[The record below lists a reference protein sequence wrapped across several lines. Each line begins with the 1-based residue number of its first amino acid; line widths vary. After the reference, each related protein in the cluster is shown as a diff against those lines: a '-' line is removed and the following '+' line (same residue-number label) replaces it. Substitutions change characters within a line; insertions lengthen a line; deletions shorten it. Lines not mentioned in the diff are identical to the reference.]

1 MSTTRYF
8 GAHTIDNGGIDM
20 AVRRADAAKMTAL
33 QIFTAVP
40 KFYNEKMSVRPER
53 AERFKKALRES
64 SIASRNVI
72 AHGAYVL
79 GVATPDPD
87 KYARASAG
95 LAKELERA
103 TTLGIGSV
111 CFHSGAATDGD
122 RVAAAARIAKAITN
136 ALKTV
141 GGETR
146 VLVENT
152 AGAGTTMGRTPEEIA
167 MILADV
173 PTSLRART
181 GYGLDTCHLFAAGYD
196 LAMGPD
202 APALI
207 VDEFEQATGEPPSF
221 FHLNDS
227 AGGLGS
233 NTDRHMLIGEGKI
246 GVEPFRW
253 LLADRRTVGIPLV
266 LETPQQNY
274 EVADDDPSPD
284 PWDVKMVRLLT
295 SFAGG
300 D

>member
-1 MSTTRYF
+1 MSTTRYL

-64 SIASRNVI
+64 SIAPRNVI

-87 KYARASAG
+87 KYTRASAG

-122 RVAAAARIAKAITN
+122 REAAAARIAKAITN

-141 GGETR
+141 DGETR
-146 VLVENT
+146 LLVENT

-196 LAMGPD
+196 LTMGPD
-202 APALI
+202 APTLI
-207 VDEFEQATGEPPSF
+207 VDEFEQATGEAPSF

-227 AGGLGS
+227 AGALGS
-233 NTDRHMLIGEGKI
+233 NTDRHQLIGEGKI
-246 GVEPFRW
+246 GTEPFRW

-274 EVADDDPSPD
+274 EVADDDASPD

-295 SFAGG
+295 SFVGNA
-300 D
+300 

>member
-1 MSTTRYF
+1 VSGTRYI

-20 AVRRADAAKMTAL
+20 AVKRAAASKMTAL

-53 AERFKKALRES
+53 AERFKKALKES
-64 SIASRNVI
+64 GIAPRNVI

-87 KYARASAG
+87 KWARASAG

-103 TTLGIGSV
+103 TTLGIGAV
-111 CFHSGAATDGD
+111 CFHSGAATDGN
-122 RVAAAARIAKAITN
+122 REAAAKRIAKAITA
-136 ALKTV
+136 ALKGV
-141 GGETR
+141 GGDTR
-146 VLVENT
+146 LLVENT
-152 AGAGTTMGRTPEEIA
+152 AGAGTTMGRTPEEIG

-173 PTSLRART
+173 PSSLRART
-181 GYGLDTCHLFAAGYD
+181 GYGLDTCHMYAAGYD
-196 LAMGPD
+196 LKMGPD
-202 APALI
+202 APTLLI
-207 VDEFEQATGEPPSF
+207 DEFEQAAGEPPSF

-227 AGGLGS
+227 AGELGS

-253 LLADRRTVGIPLV
+253 LLGDRRTAGVPLV

-274 EVADDDPSPD
+274 EIADDDPSPD
-284 PWDVKMVRLLT
+284 PWDDKMVRLLT
-295 SFAGG
+295 SFVGR

>member
-1 MSTTRYF
+1 VSGTRYI

-20 AVRRADAAKMTAL
+20 AVKRAAASKMTAL

-53 AERFKKALRES
+53 AERFKKALKES
-64 SIASRNVI
+64 GIAPRNVI

-87 KYARASAG
+87 KWARASAG

-103 TTLGIGSV
+103 TTLGIGAV
-111 CFHSGAATDGD
+111 CFHSGAATDGN
-122 RVAAAARIAKAITN
+122 REAAAKRIAKAITA
-136 ALKTV
+136 ALKGV

-146 VLVENT
+146 LLVENT
-152 AGAGTTMGRTPEEIA
+152 AGAGTTMGRTPEEIG

-173 PTSLRART
+173 PSSLRART
-181 GYGLDTCHLFAAGYD
+181 GYGLDTCHMYAAGYD
-196 LAMGPD
+196 LKMGPD
-202 APALI
+202 APTLLI
-207 VDEFEQATGEPPSF
+207 DEFEQAAGEPPSF

-227 AGGLGS
+227 AGELGS

-253 LLADRRTVGIPLV
+253 LLGDRRTAGVPLV

-274 EVADDDPSPD
+274 EIADDDPSPD
-284 PWDVKMVRLLT
+284 PWDDKMVRLLT
-295 SFAGG
+295 SFVGR

>member
-1 MSTTRYF
+1 MSTARYI

-20 AVRRADAAKMTAL
+20 AVKRAAATKMTAL

-53 AERFKKALRES
+53 AERFKKALRDS
-64 SIASRNVI
+64 GIAPRNVI

-87 KYARASAG
+87 KWARAIAG

-103 TTLGIGSV
+103 TTLGIGAV

-122 RVAAAARIAKAITN
+122 REAAAKRIAKAVTN

-141 GGETR
+141 DSETR

-152 AGAGTTMGRTPEEIA
+152 AGAGTTMGRTPEEIGL
-167 MILADV
+167 ILADV
-173 PTSLRART
+173 PASLRART

-196 LAMGPD
+196 LTMGPD

-207 VDEFEQATGEPPSF
+207 VDEFEQATGEAPSF

-227 AGGLGS
+227 AGALGS
-233 NTDRHMLIGEGKI
+233 NTDRHQLIGEGKI
-246 GVEPFRW
+246 GAEPFRW
-253 LLADRRTVGIPLV
+253 LLADRRTVGVPLV

-274 EVADDDPSPD
+274 EIADDDPSPD
-284 PWDVKMVRLLT
+284 PWDEKMVRLLT
-295 SFAGG
+295 SFVG
-300 D
+300 DA

>member
-1 MSTTRYF
+1 VSTARYI

-20 AVRRADAAKMTAL
+20 AVKRAAATKMTAL

-53 AERFKKALRES
+53 AERFKKALRDS
-64 SIASRNVI
+64 GIAPRNVI

-87 KYARASAG
+87 KWARASAG

-103 TTLGIGSV
+103 TTLGIG
-111 CFHSGAATDGD
+111 ATDGD
-122 RVAAAARIAKAITN
+122 REAAAKRIAKAITN

-141 GGETR
+141 DSETR

-152 AGAGTTMGRTPEEIA
+152 AGAGTTMGRTPEEIGL
-167 MILADV
+167 ILADV
-173 PTSLRART
+173 PASLRART

-196 LAMGPD
+196 LTMGPD

-207 VDEFEQATGEPPSF
+207 VDEFEQATGEAPSF

-227 AGGLGS
+227 AGALGS
-233 NTDRHMLIGEGKI
+233 NTDRHQLIGEGKI
-246 GVEPFRW
+246 GAEPFRW
-253 LLADRRTVGIPLV
+253 LLADRRTVGVPLV

-274 EVADDDPSPD
+274 EIADDDPSPD
-284 PWDVKMVRLLT
+284 PWDEKMVRLLT
-295 SFAGG
+295 SFVG
-300 D
+300 DA

>member
-1 MSTTRYF
+1 VTTARYF

-20 AVRRADAAKMTAL
+20 AVRRADAAQMTAL

-53 AERFKKALRES
+53 AERFKKALRAS
-64 SIASRNVI
+64 SIAPRNVI

-122 RVAAAARIAKAITN
+122 REAAAARIAKAITN

-141 GGETR
+141 DGETR
-146 VLVENT
+146 LLVENT

-167 MILADV
+167 MTLADV
-173 PTSLRART
+173 PASLRART

-196 LAMGPD
+196 LTMGPD
-202 APALI
+202 APTLI
-207 VDEFEQATGEPPSF
+207 IDEFEQATGEAPSF

-246 GVEPFRW
+246 GTEPFRW

-274 EVADDDPSPD
+274 EITDDDPSPD
-284 PWDVKMVRLLT
+284 PWDMKMVRLLT
-295 SFAGG
+295 SFVGG
-300 D
+300 A